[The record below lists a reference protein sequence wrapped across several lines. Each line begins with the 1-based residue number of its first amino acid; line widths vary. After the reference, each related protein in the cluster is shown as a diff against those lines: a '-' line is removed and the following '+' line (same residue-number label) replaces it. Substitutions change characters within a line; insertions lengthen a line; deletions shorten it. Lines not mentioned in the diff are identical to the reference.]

1 MEDLVEK
8 LKMES
13 ILTDEEFIALLQTED
28 SVTRAKPCTYKQ
40 WEHA

>member
-13 ILTDEEFIALLQTED
+13 ILTDEEFIALL
-28 SVTRAKPCTYKQ
+28 KPRIPLPGPSCLGLPKRP
-40 WEHA
+40 